1 MCGHAPQNPQSV
13 AIHVPLPPLEA
24 PLTAS
29 PDPPACVSVHGRAG
43 ACTAGRARACR
54 SVHLRAGASVH
65 SRTPP
70 CTPVQGRTRGR
81 RAPPYIPVQGRAS
94 PCKGGEQGRA
104 PPYTSVHPRTRED
117 RARACI
123 PVHGRASPCRGVHPR
138 ARESRAGAC
147 TSVHDRA
154 PPCRGVQG
162 GASRG
167 VHARTSPYIP
177 AQGRARLHR
186 GQDPTPP
193 RAFNPALEG
202 GSNPFESGPW
212 RFGASRAAALRLPL
226 PGRGPG
232 CAGEGSL
239 LNAPAPGVQSFKRP
253 FKGAFEDS
261 NRRSTPP

>member
-13 AIHVPLPPLEA
+13 AIHVPLSPLEA

-81 RAPPYIPVQGRAS
+81 RALPYIPVQGRA
-94 PCKGGEQGRA
+94 PPYKGGPSKAVHLRTRPCIPVQGRTEQGRA
-104 PPYTSVHPRTRED
+104 SPYM
-117 RARACI
+117 
-123 PVHGRASPCRGVHPR
+123 GVHPR

-186 GQDPTPP
+186 GQDPTPL

-212 RFGASRAAALRLPL
+212 RFGASRAAALRLPP

-261 NRRSTPP
+261 NRRSTPL